1 MEGNQDLWCTAKE
14 KFTLA
19 NPLKISLLFSA
30 HGNKVG
36 LADSSNK
43 YIKEKHSAS
52 VGT

>member
-1 MEGNQDLWCTAKE
+1 MKGNQGLWCTAIE

-30 HGNKVG
+30 HGNMVE

-43 YIKEKHSAS
+43 YSEGA
-52 VGT
+52 